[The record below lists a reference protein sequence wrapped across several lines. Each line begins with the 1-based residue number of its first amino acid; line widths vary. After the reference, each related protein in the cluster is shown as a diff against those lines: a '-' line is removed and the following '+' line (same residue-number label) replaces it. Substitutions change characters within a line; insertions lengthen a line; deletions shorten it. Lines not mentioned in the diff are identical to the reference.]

1 MRSPQKV
8 REQEKLVEEKG
19 EKSEGI
25 WDLDPGVTE
34 KAEHAF
40 SGHPCTTSS
49 NWLLLAAVPPLEWRR
64 TGRPPVKIP
73 TRLSV
78 LSFFLRLTTAG
89 GPQKQKDA
97 GDLLAFFLR
106 CLTRKAQVPA

>member
-40 SGHPCTTSS
+40 SGQPCTTSS

-64 TGRPPVKIP
+64 TGRPPAK

-78 LSFFLRLTTAG
+78 LSFFLRLTTVG
-89 GPQKQKDA
+89 GPQKQKNV
-97 GDLLAFFLR
+97 GDLPAFFL
-106 CLTRKAQVPA
+106 